1 MLSGPASLI
10 GSSDPAP
17 AERGRFGCKANAT
30 SVAATTQK
38 TNLPRGGLLVSR
50 LATPPCSFDPDLVRV
65 CLTLR
70 IDFFLADKRFRC
82 SANILQA
89 DLFANRCNFYDV
101 ER

>member
-38 TNLPRGGLLVSR
+38 TNLPRRGLLVSR
-50 LATPPCSFDPDLVRV
+50 LATPPSSFDPDLDRV
-65 CLTLR
+65 YLTLR
-70 IDFFLADKRFRC
+70 IDFFLADKRSHC